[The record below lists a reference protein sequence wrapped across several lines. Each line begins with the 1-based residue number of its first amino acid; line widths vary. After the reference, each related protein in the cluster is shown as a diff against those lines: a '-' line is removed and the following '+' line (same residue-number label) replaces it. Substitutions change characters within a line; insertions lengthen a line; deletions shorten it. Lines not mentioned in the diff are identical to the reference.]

1 MHLMR
6 KFRLTTTCHECG
18 YKITKEI
25 VTDLSNLSGAKHDF
39 AKEVASIH
47 KQHPDLSSFDV
58 TDKLL

>member
-1 MHLMR
+1 MQSR
-6 KFRLTTTCHECG
+6 RRFKLTATCHQCG

-25 VTDLSNLSGAKHDF
+25 VTDLSNLFEAKNEF

-47 KQHPDLSSFDV
+47 KQHQDLNNFDV